1 LKELTS
7 RTLACIIARIMD
19 DRLGKEI
26 EVLNLTNISVISDY
40 FVICSAASSTQ
51 VRSLSAYIAGTV
63 KKEYGRTL
71 RKEET
76 DTKNRW
82 HLLDYGDVVAH
93 IMHQEERA
101 YYALEKFWSH
111 ACKIST
117 TEWMEET
124 KELGIE

>member
-1 LKELTS
+1 MKELTS
-7 RTLACIIARIMD
+7 RDLACIIARIMD
-19 DRLGKEI
+19 NRLGKEI

-40 FVICSAASSTQ
+40 FVICGATSSTQ
-51 VRSLSAYIAGTV
+51 VRSISGYIAETV
-63 KKEYGRTL
+63 KKNFGRVP
-71 RKEET
+71 RKEEH

-82 HLLDYGDVVAH
+82 HLVDYGDVVAH
-93 IMHQEERA
+93 IMHQEERS

-124 KELGIE
+124 KELGLE